1 MSNDQ
6 FAQLLALLTKL
17 ADKTYTLTGA
27 QDWPILATMA
37 GLLIAVIGWM
47 WVDLKATIREG
58 RAEWKT
64 ELTTYKTEH
73 DKEHDR
79 IWQAH
84 RDCQLDCCVRG
95 GKSQQGD

>member
-1 MSNDQ
+1 MTPDQ
-6 FAQLLALLTKL
+6 FNQLIALLSRL
-17 ADKTYTLTGA
+17 ADKSYTLTGA
-27 QDWPILATMA
+27 SDWPILATMA

-64 ELTTYKTEH
+64 ELTSYKTEH

-79 IWQAH
+79 LWQAH
-84 RDCQLDCCVRG
+84 RDCQIDCCVSK
-95 GKSQQGD
+95 GKPLQ